1 VSESSAAGESTG
13 WRRPPLLGLIILAV
27 CLGLLGFAIVSISIG
42 TGGEGQ
48 IKITG
53 AEETQSLLGG
63 IQQDGPRLGS
73 PDAPVSIQV
82 FNDLQCDSCSDWN
95 REVIQPLIAGPVRA
109 DQVQMT
115 FHHFPMSESGFG
127 LAGYGAVA
135 AAKQDY
141 EWQFIQLF
149 FTNQDE
155 AKKHGATQDFLD
167 NIARA
172 IGIGNFN
179 IEQWQQ
185 DMKDSDVQQTLE
197 ADDKL
202 SAERRFPAKP
212 AVVVGGPNGSV
223 QLDEA
228 PSLADVQAAIRQ
240 VG

>member
-1 VSESSAAGESTG
+1 VSESSDPRESTG
-13 WRRPPLLGLIILAV
+13 WRRPPLVGLIIMAV

-63 IQQDGPRLGS
+63 IQQDGPRLGP

-95 REVIQPLIAGPVRA
+95 RDVIDPLIAGPVRGG
-109 DQVQMT
+109 QVQMT

-135 AAKQDY
+135 AAKQDD

-149 FTNQDE
+149 FVNQDE
-155 AKKHGATQDFLD
+155 AKKRGATQDFLD
-167 NIARA
+167 NVARA
-172 IGIGNFN
+172 ILNFN
-179 IEQWQQ
+179 VEQWQH
-185 DMKDSDVQQTLE
+185 DIKDSDVQQTLE

-228 PSLADVQAAIRQ
+228 PSLADVQAAIRR
-240 VG
+240 VS

>member
-1 VSESSAAGESTG
+1 VSESQAASESTG
-13 WRRPPLLGLIILAV
+13 WRRPRPVGLIILAV
-27 CLGLLGFAIVSISIG
+27 CLGLLGFAIVSLSIG
-42 TGGEGQ
+42 TGTEGQ

-63 IQQDGPRLGS
+63 IQQDGPRLGP

-95 REVIQPLIAGPVRA
+95 RDVIDPLISGPVRGGQA
-109 DQVQMT
+109 QMT

-135 AAKQDY
+135 AAKQDD

-149 FTNQDE
+149 FVNQSE
-155 AKKHGATQDFLD
+155 AKVHGATQDFLD
-167 NIARA
+167 NVARA
-172 IGIGNFN
+172 ILNFN
-179 IEQWQQ
+179 VEQWQS
-185 DMKDSDVQQTLE
+185 DMKDPDVQATLE

-202 SAERRFPAKP
+202 SAERRLPAKP

-228 PSLADVQAAIRQ
+228 PSLADVQAAIEQ